1 MREFPKGGIIG
12 KLYHA
17 VMTMKQQHI
26 PLHAAY
32 AAYFIILSMF
42 PALLLLL
49 SILRYTGLQIENL
62 ADLISDFLPAAL
74 TDMADELVFS
84 TYFNASA
91 TVVGLSA
98 LTALWSASKGIYG
111 LLRGLN
117 AIYGV
122 SEDRG
127 YWYTRGISVV
137 YTFVFFLILLL
148 TLVLHVFGNTI
159 IAMLTMVDNEVLI
172 FLIDL
177 IDLRFFL
184 LLSLYPGV
192 HGASQQAQ
200 RLLGEP
206 ARRRAV
212 LHRMDGIFRSVFHLC
227 RELLQLRQYLRLR
240 LRHCPEYALAVLLH
254 QHPVLRRRPEP
265 VSEGAQILTAFAGT
279 GGKYGCFV
287 NFRHVYFL
295 FTAFP

>member
-159 IAMLTMVDNEVLI
+159 IGMLTMVDNEVLI

-184 LLSLYPGV
+184 LLILQSLVFTLMFMVLPNKRNGFWESLPGGV
-192 HGASQQAQ
+192 LSSIGWMVFSDLYSIYVENFSSYANIYGSVYAIALSMLWLYCCISILFYGGALN
-200 RLLGEP
+200 RYLKE
-206 ARRRAV
+206 RR
-212 LHRMDGIFRSVFHLC
+212 S
-227 RELLQLRQYLRLR
+227 
-240 LRHCPEYALAVLLH
+240 
-254 QHPVLRRRPEP
+254 
-265 VSEGAQILTAFAGT
+265 
-279 GGKYGCFV
+279 
-287 NFRHVYFL
+287 
-295 FTAFP
+295 

>member
-184 LLSLYPGV
+184 LLILQSLVFTLAFMVLPNKRNGFWESLPGGV
-192 HGASQQAQ
+192 LSSIGWMVFSDLYSIYVENFSSYANIYGSVYAIALSMLWLYCCISILFYGGALN
-200 RLLGEP
+200 RYLKE
-206 ARRRAV
+206 RR
-212 LHRMDGIFRSVFHLC
+212 S
-227 RELLQLRQYLRLR
+227 
-240 LRHCPEYALAVLLH
+240 
-254 QHPVLRRRPEP
+254 
-265 VSEGAQILTAFAGT
+265 
-279 GGKYGCFV
+279 
-287 NFRHVYFL
+287 
-295 FTAFP
+295 

>member
-1 MREFPKGGIIG
+1 MRDFPKGGIIG
-12 KLYHA
+12 KLYYA
-17 VMTMKQQHI
+17 VKTIKQQQI

-184 LLSLYPGV
+184 LLILQSLIFTLTFMALPNKRNGFWESLPGGV
-192 HGASQQAQ
+192 LSSIGWMVFSDLYSIYVENFSSYANIYGSVYAIALSMLWLYCCISILFYGGALN
-200 RLLGEP
+200 RYLKE
-206 ARRRAV
+206 RR
-212 LHRMDGIFRSVFHLC
+212 S
-227 RELLQLRQYLRLR
+227 
-240 LRHCPEYALAVLLH
+240 
-254 QHPVLRRRPEP
+254 
-265 VSEGAQILTAFAGT
+265 
-279 GGKYGCFV
+279 
-287 NFRHVYFL
+287 
-295 FTAFP
+295 

>member
-184 LLSLYPGV
+184 LLILQSLVFTQAFMALPNKRNGFWESLPGGV
-192 HGASQQAQ
+192 LSSIGWMVFSDLYSIYVENFSSYANIYGSVYAIALSMLWLYCCISILFYGGALN
-200 RLLGEP
+200 RYLKE
-206 ARRRAV
+206 RR
-212 LHRMDGIFRSVFHLC
+212 S
-227 RELLQLRQYLRLR
+227 
-240 LRHCPEYALAVLLH
+240 
-254 QHPVLRRRPEP
+254 
-265 VSEGAQILTAFAGT
+265 
-279 GGKYGCFV
+279 
-287 NFRHVYFL
+287 
-295 FTAFP
+295 

>member
-12 KLYHA
+12 KLYYA
-17 VMTMKQQHI
+17 VKTIKQQQI

-184 LLSLYPGV
+184 LLILQSLVFTLMFMVLPNKRNGFWESLPGGV
-192 HGASQQAQ
+192 LSSIGWMVFSDLYSIYVENFSSYANIYGSVYAIALSMLWLYCCISILFYGGALN
-200 RLLGEP
+200 RYLKE
-206 ARRRAV
+206 RR
-212 LHRMDGIFRSVFHLC
+212 S
-227 RELLQLRQYLRLR
+227 
-240 LRHCPEYALAVLLH
+240 
-254 QHPVLRRRPEP
+254 
-265 VSEGAQILTAFAGT
+265 
-279 GGKYGCFV
+279 
-287 NFRHVYFL
+287 
-295 FTAFP
+295 

>member
-32 AAYFIILSMF
+32 AAYFIVLAMF
-42 PALLLLL
+42 PALLLIL

-62 ADLISDFLPAAL
+62 AELIDDFLPAAL
-74 TDMADELVFS
+74 TDMVEELVFS
-84 TYFNASA
+84 TYFNSSA

-98 LTALWSASKGIYG
+98 FTTLWSASRGIYG

-127 YWYTRGISVV
+127 YLYTRGISVV

-159 IAMLTMVDNEVLI
+159 IGMLTMVDNALLI

-184 LLSLYPGV
+184 LLILQSLIFTLMFMALPNKRNGFWESLPGGV
-192 HGASQQAQ
+192 LSSIGWMVFSDIYSIYVENFSSYANIYGSVYAIALSMLWLYCCISILFYGGALN
-200 RLLGEP
+200 RYLKE
-206 ARRRAV
+206 RRA
-212 LHRMDGIFRSVFHLC
+212 
-227 RELLQLRQYLRLR
+227 
-240 LRHCPEYALAVLLH
+240 
-254 QHPVLRRRPEP
+254 
-265 VSEGAQILTAFAGT
+265 
-279 GGKYGCFV
+279 
-287 NFRHVYFL
+287 
-295 FTAFP
+295 

>member
-159 IAMLTMVDNEVLI
+159 IGMLTMVDNEVLI

-184 LLSLYPGV
+184 LLILQSLVFTLAFMALPNKRNGFWESLPGGV
-192 HGASQQAQ
+192 LSSIGWMVFSDLYSIYVENFSSYANIYGSVYAIALSMLWLYCCISILFYGGALN
-200 RLLGEP
+200 RYLKE
-206 ARRRAV
+206 RRA
-212 LHRMDGIFRSVFHLC
+212 
-227 RELLQLRQYLRLR
+227 
-240 LRHCPEYALAVLLH
+240 
-254 QHPVLRRRPEP
+254 
-265 VSEGAQILTAFAGT
+265 
-279 GGKYGCFV
+279 
-287 NFRHVYFL
+287 
-295 FTAFP
+295 

>member
-184 LLSLYPGV
+184 LLILQSLVFTLMFMVLPNKRNGFWESLPGGV
-192 HGASQQAQ
+192 LSSIGWMVFSDLYSIYVENFSSYANIYGSVYAIALSMLWLYCCISILFYGGALN
-200 RLLGEP
+200 RYLKE
-206 ARRRAV
+206 RR
-212 LHRMDGIFRSVFHLC
+212 S
-227 RELLQLRQYLRLR
+227 
-240 LRHCPEYALAVLLH
+240 
-254 QHPVLRRRPEP
+254 
-265 VSEGAQILTAFAGT
+265 
-279 GGKYGCFV
+279 
-287 NFRHVYFL
+287 
-295 FTAFP
+295 